1 MSREWSRMTDL
12 IANLWNWLQSMPFCA
27 RTLNLRFSV
36 TVPIINLLGFDFLFF
51 QMSGL
56 LVLVFRMITSDGPMI
71 LQCCVISYCTEA

>member
-51 QMSGL
+51 KCQDYLCLYSG
-56 LVLVFRMITSDGPMI
+56 
-71 LQCCVISYCTEA
+71 